1 MVFLVGV
8 FGVSVVFVVLIGVI
22 GVSIGIFIYRMA
34 YLVSKAWDGVIV
46 TKIVRFVFGIKCL
59 LFSSH

>member
-8 FGVSVVFVVLIGVI
+8 FGVSVVFVVLIGLI

-46 TKIVRFVFGIKCL
+46 TKIVRFVFGI
-59 LFSSH
+59 